1 MIIKVD
7 KYLNN
12 QTLYNIDNLPKEEFL
27 VYIKQFNFSKIIN
40 RWDTLYQRAIK
51 ERLQREGLSY
61 EDFNL
66 E

>member
-12 QTLYNIDNLPKEEFL
+12 QTLYDIDNLPKEEFL

>member
-1 MIIKVD
+1 MIIKID

-12 QTLYNIDNLPKEEFL
+12 KILYDIDNLPKEEFL
-27 VYIKQFNFSKIIN
+27 IYIKQFNFSKVIN
-40 RWDTLYQRAIK
+40 RWDNLYKRAIK

>member
-1 MIIKVD
+1 MIIKID

-12 QTLYNIDNLPKEEFL
+12 QTLHDIDNLPKEEFL
-27 VYIKQFNFSKIIN
+27 IYIKQFNFSKIVN
-40 RWDTLYQRAIK
+40 RWDMAYQRAIK
-51 ERLQREGLSY
+51 QRLQREGLSY

>member
-1 MIIKVD
+1 MIIKID